1 MPSTRDL
8 AIDALTQQRM
18 RYIAKDAYSVPLV
31 FVLPVVF
38 PVFGPLAMGWLLVR
52 LCQWQLISFRHR
64 DVLNEAMSPDRSTP
78 ENVVKFIRKFQKART
93 LICIGL
99 IYWPIAMCGFYYWFF
114 VRPQV

>member
-8 AIDALTQQRM
+8 PIDAQTQQRM
-18 RYIAKDAYSVPLV
+18 RYIAKDAHSVPLV
-31 FVLPVVF
+31 FVLPVVL

-52 LCQWQLISFRHR
+52 LLQWQLISFRHR
-64 DVLNEAMSPDRSTP
+64 DVLREAMLPDGSSP
-78 ENVVKFIRKFQKART
+78 ENVVDFVTKFQKART

-99 IYWPIAMCGFYYWFF
+99 IYWPIVMSGAYYWFF